1 MITVKNLQY
10 TYPGTAVPAVQQ
22 LNFTVQAGEIFG
34 FLGPSG
40 AGKSTT
46 QKILIGL
53 LKGYQG
59 EVTVFGQD
67 LQQWGHDYYER
78 IGVSFEL
85 PNHFLKLTAR
95 ENLAYFAALYDRTT
109 QSPDDLLALVGLDRD
124 GDMLVAQYSKGMK
137 NRLTV
142 ARALLHNPEILFLDE
157 PTAGLDPVNA
167 RRIRELIRGQ
177 QTAGKTIFL
186 TTHDMAVADS
196 LCDRVAFIVDG
207 TIQLVDT
214 PRQLKLQH
222 GQPLVRVAYLVNGN
236 GRLSH
241 REFSLANLAQDKTFW
256 QVVQQYPIQTIHS
269 QEATLE
275 DIFIQVTGRALA

>member
-1 MITVKNLQY
+1 
-10 TYPGTAVPAVQQ
+10 
-22 LNFTVQAGEIFG
+22 
-34 FLGPSG
+34 
-40 AGKSTT
+40 
-46 QKILIGL
+46 
-53 LKGYQG
+53 
-59 EVTVFGQD
+59 